1 MYIWIDEI
9 KSICESPSAAIRSL
23 SIALILNPPLALDQL
38 FLTSHLPPLE
48 ETNGMHLL
56 FCLIFL
62 VGLLKTD
69 MQQLVLETDEPG
81 EGALSL
87 GIVAVHFN
95 VVDIDA
101 LLNDLLHV
109 DGDVKID
116 GVIVASESHHSRLL
130 AVEVV
135 YYPLR
140 LFLTNNAELFL

>member
-1 MYIWIDEI
+1 MI
-9 KSICESPSAAIRSL
+9 KSICEGPCAAERTL
-23 SIALILNPPLALDQL
+23 CIALILNPPLALDQL

-56 FCLIFL
+56 FRVIFL
-62 VGLLKTD
+62 VGLFKTD
-69 MQQLVLETDEPG
+69 MQQLVLETDKPR

-87 GIVAVHFN
+87 GIIAVHFN

-101 LLNDLLHV
+101 LLDDLLHV

-116 GVIVASESHHSRLL
+116 GIIVASESHHSCLL
-130 AVEVV
+130 AVEIVN
-135 YYPLR
+135 YPLC

>member
-1 MYIWIDEI
+1 MI
-9 KSICESPSAAIRSL
+9 KSICEGPCAAERTL
-23 SIALILNPPLALDQL
+23 CIALILNPPLALDQL

-56 FCLIFL
+56 FCVIFL
-62 VGLLKTD
+62 VGLFKTD
-69 MQQLVLETDEPG
+69 MQQLVLETDKPR

-87 GIVAVHFN
+87 GIIAVHFN

-101 LLNDLLHV
+101 LLDDLLHV

-116 GVIVASESHHSRLL
+116 GIIVASESHHSCLL
-130 AVEVV
+130 AVEIVN
-135 YYPLR
+135 YPLC